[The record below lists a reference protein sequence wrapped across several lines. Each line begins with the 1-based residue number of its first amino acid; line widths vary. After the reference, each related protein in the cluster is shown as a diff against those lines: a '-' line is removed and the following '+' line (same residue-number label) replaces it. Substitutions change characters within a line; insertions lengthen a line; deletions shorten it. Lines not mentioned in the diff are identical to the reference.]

1 MRSFSRQATR
11 ALIRTGQNAS
21 RLSLPGG
28 RAKASLDG
36 KRAWIFGAA
45 LLARVAA
52 GLVWRQ
58 SHEKGPNAVGGFFSG
73 DSNDRNS

>member
-21 RLSLPGG
+21 RLGLPGG

>member
-1 MRSFSRQATR
+1 MRSFSPQATR
-11 ALIRTGQNAS
+11 VLIRTGQNAS
-21 RLSLPGG
+21 RWARRSSEGQGG
-28 RAKASLDG
+28 EPDG

-58 SHEKGPNAVGGFFSG
+58 SHEKGPNAVGFFQETRG
-73 DSNDRNS
+73 VLT